1 MPSYED
7 IRERF
12 EKEGKLEFFQ
22 QGIDDACNKIA
33 RQTDYDNETAL
44 TKLKEHNMDITSV
57 VREWIGVETI
67 EKPKRTS
74 NQMVFDE
81 FRSFL
86 DTASLDY
93 YKKKELEEKKQIYV
107 EKLRES
113 AKKEL
118 EKRKAESMKSAQ
130 LNTIIEDS
138 K

>member
-12 EKEGKLEFFQ
+12 DKEGKLEFFQ
-22 QGIDDACNKIA
+22 QGVDDACNKIA

-44 TKLKEHNMDITSV
+44 NKLKEHNMDITSV
-57 VREWIGVETI
+57 IREWIGVETI
-67 EKPKRTS
+67 KKPARTS

-81 FRSFL
+81 FRTFL
-86 DTASLDY
+86 DTAALDY
-93 YKKKELEEKKQIYV
+93 YNKKELEEKKQMYL

-118 EKRKAESMKSAQ
+118 EKRKEESMKSLP
-130 LNTIIEDS
+130 LNTIDEDS

>member
-1 MPSYED
+1 
-7 IRERF
+7 
-12 EKEGKLEFFQ
+12 
-22 QGIDDACNKIA
+22 
-33 RQTDYDNETAL
+33 
-44 TKLKEHNMDITSV
+44 
-57 VREWIGVETI
+57 
-67 EKPKRTS
+67 
-74 NQMVFDE
+74 MVFDE

-118 EKRKAESMKSAQ
+118 EKRKEESMKSAQ